1 MLPFEWRDM
10 RSLRDRFLSWFYP
23 NRGWSADL
31 HEAPRAPA
39 ATESEAD
46 AAPPETAAGCGAR
59 SGGDHVRQ
67 NPVIQ

>member
-1 MLPFEWRDM
+1 MLQFECRDV

-39 ATESEAD
+39 ATEPKAD
-46 AAPPETAAGCGAR
+46 AAPPKTAAGCGAR
-59 SGGDHVRQ
+59 ANAG
-67 NPVIQ
+67 